1 MQLCLMVKVSEH
13 NDVADV
19 VMDRES
25 AMIDEL
31 MVHDLIVVV
40 QAPLSQSDSECHGRR
55 SSPA

>member
-1 MQLCLMVKVSEH
+1 MEVVGMQLCLMVKVSEH

-40 QAPLSQSDSECHGRR
+40 QAPLSQSD
-55 SSPA
+55 